1 MSVRLKSGTKLS
13 AEDNLAL
20 QLKADGWMFTRQF
33 EYAAPRR
40 LRADFVVQANGDA
53 VLVEIQ
59 GGIYSRQAHG
69 SVTGVLADI
78 DRLNTATVA
87 GWRMLRFTPAQVEDG
102 TAISL
107 IEAALRGRVT
117 A

>member
-1 MSVRLKSGTKLS
+1 MSVRVTVGKGMS

-33 EYAAPRR
+33 YYAEPRR

-78 DRLNTATVA
+78 DRLNTATIA
-87 GWRMLRFTPAQVEDG
+87 GWRMLRFTPAQVDDG
-102 TAISL
+102 TAITL
-107 IEAALRGRVT
+107 IEAALKAGEV
-117 A
+117 